1 LKVEKGWRIS
11 GDIMVKPKLPAPRKH
26 TKLLIVQ
33 IVVLLLMT
41 AFAAAMVPL
50 YSLLC
55 HALNISVPRAA
66 VGDVGV
72 AGSGIKPTDR
82 VVEVR
87 FVGEVSKG
95 VPMTFA
101 PMTYSMRVHVGAP
114 VLTAYKAFNTSPVG
128 MDGVAVHMIYGMG
141 GRGEDGDIAD
151 YIDLRQCFCFELQ
164 HYPAGEEK
172 MLPLNF
178 IITPDLPAGVH
189 TITFAYTLF
198 KALPN
203 DPRVRKKG

>member
-1 LKVEKGWRIS
+1 MKNKTSLDKANARFLWIG
-11 GDIMVKPKLPAPRKH
+11 AA
-26 TKLLIVQ
+26 
-33 IVVLLLMT
+33 VVVVMLGVSF
-41 AFAAAMVPL
+41 AFVPL
-50 YSLLC
+50 YRLFC
-55 HALNISVPRAA
+55 QALSIPVPRVA
-66 VGDVGV
+66 VGEVGV
-72 AGSGIKPTDR
+72 APKDVKPTDR
-82 VVEVR
+82 MIEVR
-87 FVGEVSKG
+87 FVGDVAKG

-128 MDGVAVHMIYGMG
+128 MDGVAVHMLYGMG
-141 GRGEDGDIAD
+141 GRGKDGDIAD

-203 DPRVRKKG
+203 DPRIRKK

>member
-1 LKVEKGWRIS
+1 VN
-11 GDIMVKPKLPAPRKH
+11 KPKRKH

-33 IVVLLLMT
+33 IVVLLSMS
-41 AFAAAMVPL
+41 AFAVAMIPL

-55 HALNISVPRAA
+55 HALSIPVPRVA
-66 VGDVGV
+66 VGEVGV
-72 AGSGIKPTDR
+72 APTGVKPNSRT
-82 VVEVR
+82 VEVR
-87 FVGEVSKG
+87 FVGDVAKG

-101 PMTYSMRVHVGAP
+101 PMNYSMVVHVGAP
-114 VLTAYKAFNTSPVG
+114 VLTAYKAFNTGPVD
-128 MDGVAVHMIYGMG
+128 MDGVAVHMLYGMG
-141 GRGEDGDIAD
+141 GRGKDGDIAQFV
-151 YIDLRQCFCFELQ
+151 DLRQCFCFELQ
-164 HYPAGEEK
+164 HYPAGETK

-203 DPRVRKKG
+203 DPRIRKVNR